1 MSKMGSRGI
10 KRIAVVTSGGDA
22 PGMNAAVR
30 ALVRAAAAEQVEV
43 LGIRDGFAGL
53 LAERFES
60 LDSQSV
66 AGILQRGGTILG
78 STRFP
83 RFLERATQEE
93 ATTRLSAAGVDGL
106 VVIGGNGSQ
115 QGALALHQLGFPSVG
130 ISSTIDNDLA
140 VTEATIGVDTAL
152 NTALGC
158 IDRLKDTA
166 TSHQRAFLVEVMGR
180 NSGYLAM
187 MAAIAAGAELA
198 MVPERPV
205 DLEVVA
211 EDVRATY
218 ARGKRHYIVVVAEGA
233 HPGARDLADYLDS
246 HPSGFEARLTVL
258 GHVQRGGSPTAR
270 DRVLASR
277 FGAGA
282 VRALLAGRSGV
293 VVGLV
298 EGQLAEIALEDA
310 LAPCNKV
317 TPEMLALADVLAR

>member
-1 MSKMGSRGI
+1 MR
-10 KRIAVVTSGGDA
+10 RIAVITSGGDA

-30 ALVRAAAAEQVEV
+30 AVVRAAAAEQIEV
-43 LGIRDGFAGL
+43 VGIRDGFTGL
-53 LAERFES
+53 LAGRFQP
-60 LDSQSV
+60 LDSGAV
-66 AGILQRGGTILG
+66 AGILLRGGTILG

-83 RFLERATQEE
+83 QFRERATQEQAAE
-93 ATTRLSAAGVDGL
+93 RLRDAGVEGIA
-106 VVIGGNGSQ
+106 VIGGNGSQ
-115 QGALALHQLGFPSVG
+115 QGTLALSRLGFPAVG
-130 ISSTIDNDLA
+130 IASTIDNDLA

-152 NTALGC
+152 NTAVEC

-180 NSGYLAM
+180 DSGYLAV
-187 MAAIAAGAELA
+187 MAAIASGAELA

-233 HPGARDLADYLDS
+233 HPGAHDLADYLSS
-246 HPSGFEARLTVL
+246 HPSGFEARLSVL
-258 GHVQRGGSPTAR
+258 GHVQRGGAPTAR

-282 VRALLAGRSGV
+282 LRALAAGRSGV
-293 VVGLV
+293 VVGLA
-298 EGQLAEIALEDA
+298 GGDLAEIPLEDA

-317 TPEMLALADVLAR
+317 TEEMLALADVLAR

>member
-1 MSKMGSRGI
+1 MSAMR
-10 KRIAVVTSGGDA
+10 RIAVVTSGGDA

-30 ALVRAAAAEQVEV
+30 ALVRSAAAEQIEV
-43 LGIRDGFAGL
+43 LGVRDGFSGLVAGH
-53 LAERFES
+53 FEP
-60 LDSQSV
+60 LDSRAV
-66 AGILQRGGTILG
+66 AGILARGGTILG

-83 RFLERATQEE
+83 RLHDRAAQEE
-93 ATTRLSAAGVDGL
+93 AIAQLSGAGVDGL

-115 QGALALHQLGFPSVG
+115 QGTLAFHRLGFPAVG
-130 ISSTIDNDLA
+130 VASTIDNDLA
-140 VTEATIGVDTAL
+140 VTETTIGVDTAL
-152 NTALGC
+152 NTAVGY

-166 TSHQRAFLVEVMGR
+166 TSHQRAFLTEVMGR

-187 MAAIAAGAELA
+187 VAAIASGAELA

-211 EDVRATY
+211 EDVRASY
-218 ARGKRHYIVVVAEGA
+218 GRGKRHYIVVIAEGA
-233 HPGARDLADYLDS
+233 HPGAHDLVEYLGS

-258 GHVQRGGSPTAR
+258 GHVQRGGSPTVF
-270 DRVLASR
+270 DRLLACR

-282 VRALLAGRSGV
+282 FYALLAGRTGI

-298 EGQLAEIALEDA
+298 EGRIAEIPLEDA

>member
-1 MSKMGSRGI
+1 MR
-10 KRIAVVTSGGDA
+10 RIAVITSGGDA

-30 ALVRAAAAEQVEV
+30 AVVRAAAAEQIEV
-43 LGIRDGFAGL
+43 VGIRDGFTGL
-53 LAERFES
+53 LASRFQP
-60 LDSQSV
+60 LDSGAV
-66 AGILQRGGTILG
+66 AGILLRGGTILG

-83 RFLERATQEE
+83 QFRERATQEQAAE
-93 ATTRLSAAGVDGL
+93 RLRDAGVEGIA
-106 VVIGGNGSQ
+106 VIGGNGSQ
-115 QGALALHQLGFPSVG
+115 QGTLALSRLGFPAVG
-130 ISSTIDNDLA
+130 IASTIDNDLA

-152 NTALGC
+152 NTAVEC

-180 NSGYLAM
+180 DSGYLAV
-187 MAAIAAGAELA
+187 MAAIASGAELA

-211 EDVRATY
+211 EDIRATY

-233 HPGARDLADYLDS
+233 HPGAHDLADYLSS
-246 HPSGFEARLTVL
+246 HPSGFEARLSVL
-258 GHVQRGGSPTAR
+258 GHVQRGGAPTAR

-282 VRALLAGRSGV
+282 LRALAAGRSGV
-293 VVGLV
+293 VVGLA
-298 EGQLAEIALEDA
+298 GGDLAEIPLEEA

-317 TPEMLALADVLAR
+317 TEEMLALADVLAR

>member
-1 MSKMGSRGI
+1 M

-30 ALVRAAAAEQVEV
+30 ALVRAADAEQVEV
-43 LGIRDGFAGL
+43 LGIRNGFSGL
-53 LAERFES
+53 VQGLFDP
-60 LDSQSV
+60 LDTRAV

-83 RFLERATQEE
+83 QFHERGVQEE
-93 ATTRLSAAGVDGL
+93 AVARLSDAGIEGL

-115 QGALALHQLGFPSVG
+115 QGTLALHRLGFPAVG
-130 ISSTIDNDLA
+130 IASTIDNDLA
-140 VTEATIGVDTAL
+140 VTETTIGVDTAL
-152 NTALGC
+152 NTAVEC

-180 NSGYLAM
+180 NSGYLAI
-187 MAAIAAGAELA
+187 MAAVASGAELA
-198 MVPERPV
+198 MVPERPA

-218 ARGKRHYIVVVAEGA
+218 ARGKRHYIVVIAEGA
-233 HPGARDLADYLDS
+233 HPGTRDLAEYLSS
-246 HPSGFEARLTVL
+246 HPSGFDARLSVL

-277 FGAGA
+277 FGLGA
-282 VRALLAGRSGV
+282 LRALFAGRSGV
-293 VVGLV
+293 VIGRVRGLT
-298 EGQLAEIALEDA
+298 ADIPLEDA
-310 LAPCNKV
+310 LVPCNKV
-317 TPEMLALADVLAR
+317 TPEMLALVDVLAR

>member
-1 MSKMGSRGI
+1 MSKKGLRAI
-10 KRIAVVTSGGDA
+10 KRIAVATSGGDA

-30 ALVRAAAAEQVEV
+30 ALVRAAAAEQVQV

-53 LAERFES
+53 LADRLEP

-83 RFLERATQEE
+83 QFCERVTQEE
-93 ATTRLSAAGVDGL
+93 AVTRLSSAGVGGL

-115 QGALALHQLGFPSVG
+115 QGALALHQRGFPTVG
-130 ISSTIDNDLA
+130 IASTIDNDLA

-152 NTALGC
+152 NTALEC

-180 NSGYLAM
+180 DSGYLAM
-187 MAAIAAGAELA
+187 MAAIASGAELA

-211 EDVRATY
+211 EDVRASY

-233 HPGARDLADYLDS
+233 HPGAHDLADYLDS

-282 VRALLAGRSGV
+282 ARALLAGRSGV
-293 VVGLV
+293 IVGLV
-298 EGQLAEIALEDA
+298 EGQLAEIPLEDA
-310 LAPCNKV
+310 LAPSNKV
-317 TPEMLALADVLAR
+317 TAEMLALADVLAR

>member
-1 MSKMGSRGI
+1 
-10 KRIAVVTSGGDA
+10 
-22 PGMNAAVR
+22 
-30 ALVRAAAAEQVEV
+30 
-43 LGIRDGFAGL
+43 
-53 LAERFES
+53 
-60 LDSQSV
+60 
-66 AGILQRGGTILG
+66 
-78 STRFP
+78 
-83 RFLERATQEE
+83 
-93 ATTRLSAAGVDGL
+93 
-106 VVIGGNGSQ
+106 
-115 QGALALHQLGFPSVG
+115 
-130 ISSTIDNDLA
+130 
-140 VTEATIGVDTAL
+140 
-152 NTALGC
+152 
-158 IDRLKDTA
+158 
-166 TSHQRAFLVEVMGR
+166 
-180 NSGYLAM
+180 M